1 MELSKLTSQLRQ
13 VTQHPGVRVLRPPH
27 IDACAS
33 TDNFNPRRPPGSR
46 RALSPKQGPVL
57 QPAPLPSPPPT
68 PPLPFASSSLSF
80 SEPGLSR
87 VVARTTHNTLPVVA
101 SSVPITADDAVAAA
115 ASALLANTL
124 TTAYPSTDALGP
136 RQRQSRV
143 SILDDYIFSCYDY
156 DATFDCESPAF
167 FRFRRARLLT
177 IRWR

>member
-13 VTQHPGVRVLRPPH
+13 VTQHPEVRVLRPPH

-80 SEPGLSR
+80 SEP
-87 VVARTTHNTLPVVA
+87 VA

-143 SILDDYIFSCYDY
+143 SILDDYIFSRYDY

>member
-80 SEPGLSR
+80 SEP
-87 VVARTTHNTLPVVA
+87 VVAF
-101 SSVPITADDAVAAA
+101 SVPITADDAVAAA